1 MPVVSFENSLL
12 SELIRKMDFET
23 AQMVKRTETENAGSG
38 DGEDVVVC
46 DPGSGRLLEP
56 RTPPFLWKTFEMV
69 NDQETNS
76 IISWNSTG
84 TGFIIWDQNK
94 FTAEILSRLFKS
106 SNFSSF
112 VYQLNNYGFKKISWD
127 RYEYAN
133 GWFQA
138 GKKHLLKNIKRRNK
152 QSQVTRKRGRLT
164 PDHDSTTAAIEKKL
178 DAMATEQNDMKWK
191 IQKLRESLH
200 NMEDQLTSLET
211 TTRLQEFEDEKMEIA
226 VFLKQFLQYLK
237 KKKDEASGDDNLKRT
252 RLHTPPTTEC
262 KVKLSDKVDIST
274 EKLVTSVDDSGSST
288 RDNKVN
294 NTREN
299 AENCQFWKNMLEE
312 DAGFNQGDIAAH
324 HSKAIMELDEMLAS
338 NMEMQRE
345 FLIPKPSDPDM
356 EDAGH
361 LELWT

>member
-1 MPVVSFENSLL
+1 
-12 SELIRKMDFET
+12 MDFER
-23 AQMVKRTETENAGSG
+23 AQMVKKSETENAGCG

-46 DPGSGRLLEP
+46 DPGSRKQSEP
-56 RTPPFLWKTFEMV
+56 RTPPFLWKTYEMV
-69 NDQETNS
+69 DDQETNS

-94 FTAEILSRLFKS
+94 FTAEILPRLFKT

-112 VYQLNNYGFKKISWD
+112 VYQLNNYGFRKISWD

-152 QSQVTRKRGRLT
+152 QSQVTKKRGRLT
-164 PDHDSTTAAIEKKL
+164 PDHDSTTVAIETKL
-178 DAMATEQNDMKWK
+178 DAMVTEQNDMKWK
-191 IQKLRESLH
+191 IQKLREGLH

-211 TTRLQEFEDEKMEIA
+211 TTRLPEFEEKMEIA
-226 VFLKQFLQYLK
+226 VFLKQFMQYLRE
-237 KKKDEASGDDNLKRT
+237 KKDEASGDNWKRT

-262 KVKLSDKVDIST
+262 EVDLSDKVDIST

-288 RDNKVN
+288 PDNKVN
-294 NTREN
+294 DTREN
-299 AENCQFWKNMLEE
+299 AENCHFWKNMLEE
-312 DAGFNQGDIAAH
+312 DAGFDQGDLAAH
-324 HSKAIMELDEMLAS
+324 YSKAIMELDEMMAS
-338 NMEMQRE
+338 KIEMQRE
-345 FLIPKPSDPDM
+345 FLTPKPSDPDM